1 MTLGLINSWSTTEP
15 CLWCGGEIVAT
26 RLFDVEVISAVQR
39 HQAEPAHQAARAR
52 IEAADHIEPAPAGR
66 SIEAELARELYGSAV
81 WRSA

>member
-1 MTLGLINSWSTTEP
+1 MTFGLSNPTARVEP

-26 RLFDVEVISAVQR
+26 RLSDTEVISAVQR

-52 IEAADHIEPAPAGR
+52 IEAVDRIEPASAGR